1 MKKIFVVLIAVLSVI
16 QTLRAQNINQDS
28 IVSISFGQKPELYFS
43 FPLQHH
49 DMMQQLTRIV
59 SIDNVSG
66 SDVIA
71 VANKK
76 EFALFLEYDIPFQ
89 VLLSPNEMLPAEAW
103 TMRDEFAD
111 KSTNNW
117 DYYPTYQAYL
127 DMMAQFVIDYPAL
140 CRIDT
145 IGYSV
150 QGRLLLSAVISDN
163 VNVDEDEPEF
173 LYTSTMHGDE
183 VTGYVLMLRL
193 IDYLLS
199 NYGTNTDV
207 TNLVNNVEIYINPNA
222 NPDGTYYGGNS
233 TVANARRNNYN
244 NYDLNRNYPDP
255 TGDMYPDGPRQIE
268 TQYFMDWAQER
279 DFVMSANFHGGAE
292 LLNYPWDYTTTNYPD
307 KQWWIDVC
315 IEYAQ
320 SAQSNSPSGYFDDN
334 NPGSDYP
341 GVIEGATWYTVNG
354 SRQDYMQFYANCREV
369 TNEISSTKMPA
380 ASSLP
385 NFWTYNSEA
394 LFLYIKQVLF
404 GFRGVVTDDCTGLP
418 LKAKIELIG
427 HDAMNSHVFS
437 SLPLGN
443 YHRPVEAGT
452 YSIKASA
459 PGYADQQYTN
469 VSISDYNTAIRN
481 FTLTPNI
488 PVVQFEA
495 DKTYTCDGTI
505 VFQNN
510 SIASQDVVYAW
521 DFGDGT
527 TSGDIHPVHTYTT
540 EGMYNVKLV
549 ATSCAGTDSLI
560 RSSYIHVELIQPPL
574 TADQSN
580 CGPAVFTLNAT
591 ATGSIYWW
599 DAAGTTILDTG
610 STFVTPLLTQTTFY
624 NVSTLE
630 QNPSCTGG
638 KVDNTGNG
646 TYFNSPGESG
656 LVFTAHKPL
665 VINTADV
672 YADSPGMKTFRV
684 TDSGNNTV
692 SSVTVNVPSGQN
704 TVQLGLEVPAGSGMK
719 LLAQAYP
726 NLFRNESTT
735 NIGYPFQI
743 CDLMTITT
751 STEGTENYNFF
762 YNIEAEAQTTLF
774 GGMTSNTTNGGY
786 FTSAVVHGLY
796 FDCAEEVVLKSVKV
810 YSGQAGN
817 RTISLRDASDNL
829 ITSAVVN
836 IPSGESRIVLNMTI
850 PSGNGLKLLRPATPN
865 LWRDGATS
873 SPVLPYPFNIG
884 DVITITGNSAS
895 NPRYYYYF
903 YDWEVEKSIV
913 CESPKVPV
921 AAYIHDTPVPS
932 FTWNEVGHTVTFTN
946 TSTGGGSFQWN
957 FGDGSTSSDQNP
969 VYTYTTSGNYT
980 VTLTQNNDCGSDVY
994 TDQLLVTSI
1003 DYSSVNHGIK
1013 VFPNPVGN
1021 HFFLRSDKTMNDV
1034 EIYNL
1039 FGQKLMHVE
1048 IRNTDAMIQVDDL
1061 PAGTYVIRVMTDD
1074 ALIPLRIFK
1083 L

>member
-1 MKKIFVVLIAVLSVI
+1 MKKTCILFFTVFSVI
-16 QTLRAQNINQDS
+16 NTLCAQTINHDS
-28 IVSISFGQKPELYFS
+28 IVNISFGQKPELYFS
-43 FPLQHH
+43 FPLQNH
-49 DMMQQLTRIV
+49 DMMLQLTRIV

-66 SDVIA
+66 NEVIA
-71 VANKK
+71 VASKK

-89 VLLSPNEMLPAEAW
+89 ILLSPNEMLPAEAW
-103 TMRDEFAD
+103 TIRDEAAD
-111 KSTNNW
+111 KSINNW

-127 DMMAQFVIDYPAL
+127 DMMSQFAIDYPAL

-150 QGRLLLSAVISDN
+150 QGRLLLAAVISDN
-163 VNVDEDEPEF
+163 VHTDEDEPEF
-173 LYTSTMHGDE
+173 FYTSTMHGDE

-199 NYGTNTDV
+199 NYGTVSDV
-207 TNLVNNVEIYINPNA
+207 TNLVNNAEIYINPNA

-233 TVANARRNNYN
+233 TVSGARRNNYN

-255 TGDMYPDGPRQIE
+255 TGNLYPDGPRQIE

-292 LLNYPWDYTTTNYPD
+292 LLNYPWDYTTTNHPD

-320 SAQSNSPSGYFDDN
+320 SAQANSPAGYFDDN
-334 NPGSDYP
+334 NPGSDFP
-341 GVIEGATWYTVNG
+341 GVIEGATWYAVNG
-354 SRQDYMQFYANCREV
+354 SRQDYMQYYANCREV
-369 TNEISSTKMPA
+369 TNEISATKMPA

-385 NFWTYNSEA
+385 GFWDYNYQA
-394 LFLYIKQVLF
+394 LILYMKQVLH
-404 GFRGVVTDDCTGLP
+404 GFRGIVTDGCTNDP

-427 HDAMNSHVFS
+427 HDALNSHVFS
-437 SLPLGN
+437 SLPVGN
-443 YHRPVEAGT
+443 FHRPVKAGT
-452 YSIKASA
+452 YTIKASV
-459 PGYADQQYTN
+459 PGYADQQYSN
-469 VSISDYNTAIRN
+469 VSITDYNTVIRN
-481 FTLTPNI
+481 FTLMPNA

-505 VFQNN
+505 MFQNN

-591 ATGSIYWW
+591 ATGTIYWW

-610 STFVTPLLTQTTFY
+610 STFVTPLLTQSTFY
-624 NVSTLE
+624 HVSALE
-630 QNPSCTGG
+630 QNPSCYGG
-638 KVDNTGNG
+638 KSDNTGNG
-646 TYFNSPGESG
+646 TYYNSPGEQG

-672 YADSPGMKTFRV
+672 YAASAGVRTFRV
-684 TDSGNNTV
+684 TDSGNNTI
-692 SSVTVNVPSGQN
+692 SSVTVSVPAGQS

-719 LLAQAYP
+719 FLAQAYP
-726 NLFRNESTT
+726 NLFRNESTA
-735 NIGYPFQI
+735 NLGFPFQV
-743 CDLMTITT
+743 CDLMTITA
-751 STEGTENYNFF
+751 STEGTAYYNFF
-762 YNIEAEAQTTLF
+762 YNIEASAQTMIN
-774 GGMTSNTTNGGY
+774 GGLTNNTSNGGY

-829 ITSAVVN
+829 ITSAAVN
-836 IPSGESRIVLNMTI
+836 IPAGESRITLNMTI
-850 PSGNGLKLLRPATPN
+850 PPGNGLKLLGPATPN
-865 LWRDGATS
+865 LWRDGATT
-873 SPVLPYPFNIG
+873 SPVLPYPFQIG
-884 DVITITGNSAS
+884 DVLTITGNSAS

-903 YDWEVEKSIV
+903 YDWEVERTIV

-932 FTWNEVGHTVTFTN
+932 FTWNEVSHTVTFTN

-957 FGDGSTSSDQNP
+957 FGDGNISGDQNP
-969 VYTYTTSGNYT
+969 VHTYTTSGNYT
-980 VTLTQNNDCGSDVY
+980 VTLTQNNDCGSEVF
-994 TDQLLVTSI
+994 TDQLLITSVI
-1003 DYSSVNHGIK
+1003 AVSVNNGIEIY
-1013 VFPNPVGN
+1013 PNPASDY
-1021 HFFLRSDKTMNDV
+1021 FAIRSEMMMV
-1034 EIYNL
+1034 YAEIFNL
-1039 FGQKLMHVE
+1039 SGQKLRHVD
-1048 IRNTDAMIQVDDL
+1048 IRDTGALIQIDGL
-1061 PAGTYVIRVMTDD
+1061 AAGTYIIRVATEVTM
-1074 ALIPLRIFK
+1074 IPVRIIKF
-1083 L
+1083 